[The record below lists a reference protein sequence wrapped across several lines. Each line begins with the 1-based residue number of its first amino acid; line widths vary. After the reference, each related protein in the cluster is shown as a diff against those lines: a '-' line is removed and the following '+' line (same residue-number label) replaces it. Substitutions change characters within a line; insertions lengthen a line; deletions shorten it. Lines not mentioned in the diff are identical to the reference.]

1 MLKRHEIEILLKAG
15 HPKTEVARLA
25 GVSARSVHRFAEEHP
40 VVDVN
45 DSAERAQRH
54 ILRPSIVEDFRKL
67 VLDSLKEKADLCS
80 PGEIPRWV
88 RDFPSRVRCH
98 APRRFV

>member
-25 GVSARSVHRFAEEHP
+25 GVSTRSVHRISEESP

-54 ILRPSIVEDFRKL
+54 IGRPVSWMI
-67 VLDSLKEKADLCS
+67 S
-80 PGEIPRWV
+80 GN
-88 RDFPSRVRCH
+88 PSSRS
-98 APRRFV
+98 